1 MEKAKFS
8 SFFVLAIFSKNSVI
22 SEGKIKKQMDECL
35 KQFAFSIQ
43 PKKQTRPKSY

>member
-22 SEGKIKKQMDECL
+22 SEGKIKKKQMDEC
-35 KQFAFSIQ
+35 
-43 PKKQTRPKSY
+43 